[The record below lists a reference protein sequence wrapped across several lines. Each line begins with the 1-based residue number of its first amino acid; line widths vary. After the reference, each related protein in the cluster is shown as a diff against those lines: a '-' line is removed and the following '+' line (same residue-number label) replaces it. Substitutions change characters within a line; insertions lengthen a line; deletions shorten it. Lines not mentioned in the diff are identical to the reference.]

1 MSEVVNNFRGLIV
14 WQKSH
19 ELTMEIYK
27 LTSFFPSDEK
37 FGLVSQMRRAAYSI
51 PANIVE
57 GHSRKSKKE
66 FLQFLNIAKGSLEE
80 LRYFIILCSDLHYIM
95 EDDTKRLEKESSEV
109 SKLLFGFTKSLLAG
123 RSTLNAS
130 KMELK

>member
-80 LRYFIILCSDLHYIM
+80 
-95 EDDTKRLEKESSEV
+95 
-109 SKLLFGFTKSLLAG
+109 
-123 RSTLNAS
+123 
-130 KMELK
+130 